1 MITITTMKPKFIIY
15 AELKYLQQQSKVL
28 LEIFWDQLKV
38 FKFNIKII

>member
-28 LEIFWDQLKV
+28 LEIFWDQLI
-38 FKFNIKII
+38 KFNIKII